1 VPVEPAALGET
12 YDWEAFE
19 RRCAPERPA
28 PPRGRGGVGAA
39 VLAAAL
45 WAVDDVV
52 IGEKL
57 RTAVIEEHDLPGI
70 DPDEPI
76 VVHLVAG
83 APSLSWARVRS

>member
-1 VPVEPAALGET
+1 VSVEQASLGET

-19 RRCAPERPA
+19 RRCAPVRPS
-28 PPRGRGGVGAA
+28 PPRGRGGLGAA

-52 IGEKL
+52 MGEKL
-57 RTAVIEEHDLPGI
+57 RTPVIEEHELPGS
-70 DPDEPI
+70 DPDERV

-83 APSLSWARVRS
+83 WPSQSWARVRS